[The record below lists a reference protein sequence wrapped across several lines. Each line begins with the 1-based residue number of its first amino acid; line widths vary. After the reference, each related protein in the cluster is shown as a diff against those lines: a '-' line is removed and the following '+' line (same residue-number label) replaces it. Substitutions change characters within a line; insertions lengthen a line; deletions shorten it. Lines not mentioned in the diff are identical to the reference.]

1 MSEPDCPAMLEL
13 DELETGCASSL
24 LDSGA
29 PSQLLEEGALQLQV
43 AFPAGALGLSLSQA
57 SIANARSD
65 AAESPHTLLMNIFF
79 MKPLLFNIQSVS
91 SKREYI
97 ILFVRYQ
104 EFYAT
109 NY

>member
-1 MSEPDCPAMLEL
+1 MSEPDCPATLEL

-65 AAESPHTLLMNIFF
+65 AAERPAL
-79 MKPLLFNIQSVS
+79 
-91 SKREYI
+91 
-97 ILFVRYQ
+97 
-104 EFYAT
+104 
-109 NY
+109 

>member
-1 MSEPDCPAMLEL
+1 MSEPDCPATLEL

-29 PSQLLEEGALQLQV
+29 PSQLLEEGALQLQD
-43 AFPAGALGLSLSQA
+43 AALGLSLSQA

-79 MKPLLFNIQSVS
+79 MKPLLF
-91 SKREYI
+91 
-97 ILFVRYQ
+97 
-104 EFYAT
+104 
-109 NY
+109 

>member
-1 MSEPDCPAMLEL
+1 MSEPDCPATLEL

-29 PSQLLEEGALQLQV
+29 PSQLLEDALQLQV

-65 AAESPHTLLMNIFF
+65 AAESPQALLMNIFF
-79 MKPLLFNIQSVS
+79 MKPLLF
-91 SKREYI
+91 
-97 ILFVRYQ
+97 
-104 EFYAT
+104 
-109 NY
+109 